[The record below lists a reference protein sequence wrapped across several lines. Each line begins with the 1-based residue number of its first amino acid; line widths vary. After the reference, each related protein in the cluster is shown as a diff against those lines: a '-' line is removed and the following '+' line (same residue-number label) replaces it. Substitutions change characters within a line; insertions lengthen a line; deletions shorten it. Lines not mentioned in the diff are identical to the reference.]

1 MYIITKKFKAS
12 ILILVVGL
20 FCLGISIYCSRYELK
35 TVKYNVSSENI
46 ISPITVVQLTDIH
59 SSEFGHEN
67 EKLLSK
73 IRQSAPD
80 IIVITGDIIN
90 AQDDNISQSYKLIS
104 GLKDIAPVY
113 MSLGNQEIEY
123 MDRTGVDLKNQF
135 SECGAIVLEKDY
147 QDIEIHGQKI
157 RIGGIYGYCLPEKY
171 HSNVDEVNFLRKFEK
186 TKAYKILLSHLPYAW
201 KNYGFTEEYDIDL
214 VFSGHVHGGQ
224 VIFPLIGGLYDQET
238 GFFPGKMTGIFYEN
252 NTTVVLS
259 SGLGSGKEKLPRI
272 NNIPEIVDVRLT
284 HQ

>member
-171 HSNVDEVNFLRKFEK
+171 NSNVDEVNFLRKFEK

-201 KNYGFTEEYDIDL
+201 KNYGFTAEYDIDL

-224 VIFPLIGGLYDQET
+224 VIFPLIGGLYNQET

>member
-12 ILILVVGL
+12 ILIFVVGL

-90 AQDDNISQSYKLIS
+90 AQDDNISQSYKLMS

-171 HSNVDEVNFLRKFEK
+171 NSNVDEVNFLRKFEK

-201 KNYGFTEEYDIDL
+201 KNYGFTAEYDIDL

-272 NNIPEIVDVRLT
+272 NNVPEIVDVRLT

>member
-186 TKAYKILLSHLPYAW
+186 TEAYKILLSHLPYAW

>member
-12 ILILVVGL
+12 ILIFVVGV

-90 AQDDNISQSYKLIS
+90 AQDDNISQSYKLMS

-171 HSNVDEVNFLRKFEK
+171 NSNVDEVNFLRKFEK

-201 KNYGFTEEYDIDL
+201 KNYGFTAEYDIDL

>member
-73 IRQSAPD
+73 IRQRAPD

>member
-12 ILILVVGL
+12 ILIFVVGL

-73 IRQSAPD
+73 IKKSAPD

-171 HSNVDEVNFLRKFEK
+171 NSNVDEVNFLRKFEK
-186 TKAYKILLSHLPYAW
+186 TKSYKILLSHLPYAW
-201 KNYGFTEEYDIDL
+201 KNYGFTAEYDIDL

-224 VIFPLIGGLYDQET
+224 VIFPLIGGLYDQEA

-284 HQ
+284 QQ

>member
-171 HSNVDEVNFLRKFEK
+171 NSNVDEVNFLRKFEK
-186 TKAYKILLSHLPYAW
+186 TKAYKIFL
-201 KNYGFTEEYDIDL
+201 
-214 VFSGHVHGGQ
+214 
-224 VIFPLIGGLYDQET
+224 
-238 GFFPGKMTGIFYEN
+238 
-252 NTTVVLS
+252 
-259 SGLGSGKEKLPRI
+259 
-272 NNIPEIVDVRLT
+272 
-284 HQ
+284 

>member
-20 FCLGISIYCSRYELK
+20 FCLGISIYSSRYELK

-46 ISPITVVQLTDIH
+46 ISPITLVQLTDIH

-135 SECGAIVLEKDY
+135 SECGAIVLEKEY
-147 QDIEIHGQKI
+147 QDIEIYGQKI

-171 HSNVDEVNFLRKFEK
+171 NSNVDEVNFLRKFEK

-201 KNYGFTEEYDIDL
+201 KNYGFTAEYDIDL

-224 VIFPLIGGLYDQET
+224 VIFPLIGGLYDQEI